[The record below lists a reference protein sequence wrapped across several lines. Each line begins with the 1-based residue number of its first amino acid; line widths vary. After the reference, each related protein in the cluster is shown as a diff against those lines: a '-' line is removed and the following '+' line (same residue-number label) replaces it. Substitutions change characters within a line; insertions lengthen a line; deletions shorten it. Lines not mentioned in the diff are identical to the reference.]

1 MTDSAR
7 DDWQIVGE
15 MRDRLG
21 ESPLWH
27 PSERALY
34 WIDFYGPTVHR
45 LEPATGIYRRWTLGA
60 APTIGS
66 LAFTDKGLL
75 VALENGIYCFDP
87 ADERLTPFA
96 DPNAGRPGLGY
107 NDAKV
112 DRDGNYWVGTWDLK
126 ERAPRAI
133 LYRIDASGRAT
144 VGDSGFVV
152 CNGPA
157 FSPSGDVLY
166 FSDSVGRRLLAYDL
180 DRRTGSALEPRLL
193 VQFGEADGM
202 PDGLCVDSV
211 GAVYCAHYGGG
222 RVTRFSPAGEPLEVL
237 PAPVRNVTSCC
248 LGGPA
253 LDVLYVTTAQDGG
266 AHPLDGALFTRK
278 VAVPGLPE
286 PFYRSAPPD

>member
-1 MTDSAR
+1 MISSPDG
-7 DDWQIVGE
+7 WQVVAVS
-15 MRDRLG
+15 RDRLG

-27 PSERALY
+27 PQQHALY

-45 LEPATGIYRRWTLGA
+45 FEPASGASRRWTLGA

-66 LAFTDKGLL
+66 VAFTEAGLL
-75 VALENGIYCFDP
+75 VALENGIYFFDP
-87 ADERLTPFA
+87 GDERLTAFA

-112 DRDGNYWVGTWDLK
+112 DRDGNYWIGTWDLK

-133 LYRIDASGRAT
+133 LYRIDANGRAT
-144 VGDSGFVV
+144 IGDSGFVV

-157 FSPSGDVLY
+157 FSPEGDVLY

-180 DRRTGSALEPRLL
+180 ERRTGALSEPRLL
-193 VQFGEADGM
+193 VRFADADGM
-202 PDGLCVDSV
+202 PDGLCVDSA
-211 GAVYCAHYGGG
+211 GAIHCAHYGGG
-222 RVTRFSPAGEPLEVL
+222 RVSRFTPAGELLDVL
-237 PAPVRNVTSCC
+237 PLPVRNVTSCC

-253 LDVLYVTTAQDGG
+253 LDVLYVTTAEDGG
-266 AHPLDGALFTRK
+266 AHPLDGALFARR

-286 PFYRSAPPD
+286 PYYRTRRSG